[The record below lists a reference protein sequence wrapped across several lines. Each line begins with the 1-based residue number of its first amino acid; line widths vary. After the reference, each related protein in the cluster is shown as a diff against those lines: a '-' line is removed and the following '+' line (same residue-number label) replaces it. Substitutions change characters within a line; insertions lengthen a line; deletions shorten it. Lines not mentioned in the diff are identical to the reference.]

1 MNKKRISDI
10 ADVIA
15 GINFPPRG
23 KSFGS
28 GEEFPVINVSNLD
41 RTGFIKGPFKKLRVE
56 NRRDIVRYQVQSG
69 MVLISARGTRYKT
82 ALVPEEMDGYVL
94 TSNLIGI
101 DIKDKNIKPG
111 FIELFLRSRY
121 GRMELERHSKV
132 HGGLM
137 IMFNVSQIE
146 SIILPNGIF
155 DEGVMARCSKL
166 LSLHKEMKDIV
177 EQVREDL
184 GDMPDAL
191 IEEVMR
197 HDTQD

>member
-1 MNKKRISDI
+1 MKRKKIADI

-41 RTGFIKGPFKKLRVE
+41 KSGLIKGPFKKLRVE
-56 NRRDIVRYQVQSG
+56 NRRDIVRYQVQGG
-69 MVLISARGTRYKT
+69 MILISARGTRYKT
-82 ALVPEEMDGYVL
+82 ALVPEDMEGYVL

-101 DIKDKNIKPG
+101 DVKDNSIDPA

-121 GRMELERHSKV
+121 GRKELERHSKV
-132 HGGLM
+132 QGMM

-146 SIILPNGIF
+146 SIELPNGIF
-155 DEGVMARCSKL
+155 DESIMERCSRL
-166 LSLHKEMKDIV
+166 LSLHKEMNNIV
-177 EQVREDL
+177 EAIRKDL
-184 GDMPDAL
+184 SDMPDAL

-197 HDTQD
+197 DDKTD